1 MDLKLNLS
9 SIEDEEECVV
19 LPVQDLHSIN
29 CDNSKKLLIV
39 GQILSHRNS
48 NFDAL
53 KNMLQSLLQPVKG
66 IQIRWISE
74 DRFCLQF
81 NHRLDMQC
89 TLEGRPWVF
98 NKNLSI
104 MESMAD
110 RANLL
115 DVWLDWSPFT
125 MLVHDITLSFQT
137 KTVAEHIGNKI
148 GRFIDTEHHDDRVN
162 WLATWK
168 LKLSLDITKP
178 LMRALCL
185 ENTKGDVFL
194 VTFTYGKLPNF
205 CYQCGVLGHISKF
218 CPIIYEDDFVEPGE
232 AVPFGQWL
240 QASTQVKFNN
250 NILSSLR

>member
-1 MDLKLNLS
+1 
-9 SIEDEEECVV
+9 
-19 LPVQDLHSIN
+19 
-29 CDNSKKLLIV
+29 
-39 GQILSHRNS
+39 
-48 NFDAL
+48 
-53 KNMLQSLLQPVKG
+53 
-66 IQIRWISE
+66 
-74 DRFCLQF
+74 
-81 NHRLDMQC
+81 
-89 TLEGRPWVF
+89 
-98 NKNLSI
+98 

-125 MLVHDITLSFQT
+125 MLVHDITLSLQT

-185 ENTKGDVFL
+185 ENTKGDGFL

-205 CYQCGVLGHISKF
+205 CYQCGVWGHISKF
-218 CPIIYEDDFVEPGE
+218 SPIIYEDDFVEPGE
-232 AVPFGQWL
+232 AVPFGPWL
-240 QASTQVKFNN
+240 QASAQVKFNN

>member
-9 SIEDEEECVV
+9 LTKDEEECIV
-19 LPVQDLHSIN
+19 LPIQDLHSIN

-39 GQILSHRNS
+39 ARILSHRNS

-81 NHRLDMQC
+81 NHLLNMQC
-89 TLEGRPWVF
+89 TLEGRPWVS

-104 MESMAD
+104 MESVAD
-110 RANLL
+110 RTNLL
-115 DVWLDWSPFT
+115 DVCLDWSPFT
-125 MLVHDITLSFQT
+125 VLVHDITLSLQSR
-137 KTVAEHIGNKI
+137 TVAEHIGNKI

-168 LKLSLDITKP
+168 LKLSLNITKP
-178 LMRALCL
+178 FMRALRL
-185 ENTKGDVFL
+185 ENKKEMDFGYVHIWETTEFL
-194 VTFTYGKLPNF
+194 LPMR
-205 CYQCGVLGHISKF
+205 GVGPHFK
-218 CPIIYEDDFVEPGE
+218 
-232 AVPFGQWL
+232 
-240 QASTQVKFNN
+240 
-250 NILSSLR
+250 ILSNKIRGRFC